1 MDNVKR
7 FKQIM
12 AAQKGKQNQLPSFSP
27 GRRPKKNEVDF
38 GQMIKQMDLAGIDV
52 LSKPLKNIKDEEKIK
67 EFFDNRQSY
76 YKKMSPNQGVFR
88 TMDDAA
94 PTQSESHF
102 GVTSVRVQPKVV
114 ADKDGHLPKQKE
126 DLL

>member
-12 AAQKGKQNQLPSFSP
+12 DAQKGKQNQLPSFSP
-27 GRRPKKNEVDF
+27 GRRSKKNDVDF

-76 YKKMSPNQGVFR
+76 YKKMSPNQGVFK

-94 PTQSESHF
+94 PTQFESHF
-102 GVTSVRVQPKVV
+102 GVTSVKVQPKIV
-114 ADKDGHLPKQKE
+114 ADKDVHLPKQKE